1 MTSAYALP
9 FGGLRGLHFFDDPS
23 RAFGIR
29 AMTGRGPGRHH
40 RHGGPPFGGPGGG
53 FGGPGRRWRM
63 RRGDVRAATLLLL
76 EEQPLNGYGLMQEIE
91 QRSGGAWRPSPGSVY
106 PALAQLEDEG
116 LVKAEEADGRK
127 QYALTD
133 EGRTYVTENRER
145 LGEPWADAGQQV
157 GEERLELRG
166 QLWQLRAAVMQVGTA
181 GTDAQVAQTRQI
193 LADAR
198 KAIYRLLAED
208 EDADAAEPDDSPPAA
223 A

>member
-1 MTSAYALP
+1 
-9 FGGLRGLHFFDDPS
+9 
-23 RAFGIR
+23 
-29 AMTGRGPGRHH
+29 
-40 RHGGPPFGGPGGG
+40 
-53 FGGPGRRWRM
+53 M

>member
-1 MTSAYALP
+1 
-9 FGGLRGLHFFDDPS
+9 
-23 RAFGIR
+23 
-29 AMTGRGPGRHH
+29 MTGRGPGRHGH
-40 RHGGPPFGGPGGG
+40 HGGPPFGGPGGG
-53 FGGPGRRWRM
+53 RGFGGPPFGGPGGFGGPGRRRRM
-63 RRGDVRAATLLLL
+63 RRGDVRAAMLVLLD
-76 EEQPLNGYGLMQEIE
+76 EQSLNGYGLMQEIE

-106 PALAQLEDEG
+106 PALSQLEDEG

-133 EGRTYVTENRER
+133 EGRTYVDENRER

-166 QLWQLRAAVMQVGTA
+166 LLWQLGAAAMQVGSA
-181 GTDAQVAQTRQI
+181 GTDAQVAQARQI
-193 LADAR
+193 LVDAR

-208 EDADAAEPDDSPPAA
+208 EDTDGEPDDTPPAA